1 VTITQRY
8 HSDIDGAINIDNIDG
23 RIYVAAMSE
32 PIIHNGLEGIIA
44 AETTLSMVDGTA
56 GELVIAGF
64 PVEELAMNA
73 TFEETVF
80 LLWYGRLP
88 AAPELTAFRMDLSQ
102 RRAVPP
108 IAYELIRAAASEGAD
123 SMDALRM
130 AAGTISLA
138 EPKESTDKS
147 VSATQANTTHEGK
160 SVSITSPKPC
170 GTDTLVCASDDDAA
184 RNLLASFPTIVA
196 AYWRL
201 LNDQEPI
208 PPNPDL
214 DHAANFL
221 YMLSGHAPSE
231 ERVRGLE
238 TYLNTVVDHGLNA
251 STFTA
256 RVIAST
262 NSDFVSAITGAIG
275 ALKGPLHGGAPGP
288 ALDMVFEIG
297 DAARAEEVLRR
308 KIESGEKLMGFG
320 HRVYKVRDPRAD
332 VLAAAAKRMF
342 TRGGDRALYTLALDV
357 ERTALRLLEEYKPGR
372 NLQTNVEF
380 YTALLLHGLGLEVPL
395 FTPTFA
401 ISRVAGWIAHCF
413 EQRRAN
419 RLIRPQS
426 VYRGR
431 RDRQWIPAGERDTQ
445 PAATPLVSS

>member
-1 VTITQRY
+1 
-8 HSDIDGAINIDNIDG
+8 
-23 RIYVAAMSE
+23 MSQ
-32 PIIHNGLEGIIA
+32 PTIHNGLEGIIA
-44 AETTLSMVDGTA
+44 AETALSMVDGTA

-88 AAPELTAFRMDLSQ
+88 DESELPAFRADLS
-102 RRAVPP
+102 RRRELAPV
-108 IAYELIRAAASEGAD
+108 AYEILRAAASEKAD
-123 SMDALRM
+123 SMDTLRM
-130 AAGTISLA
+130 AAGTISLRG
-138 EPKESTDKS
+138 PST
-147 VSATQANTTHEGK
+147 NT
-160 SVSITSPKPC
+160 
-170 GTDTLVCASDDDAA
+170 DDEAA
-184 RNLLASFPTIVA
+184 RNLLATFPTIVA

-201 LNDQEPI
+201 LHEQKPIAPDND
-208 PPNPDL
+208 L
-214 DHAANFL
+214 CHAANFL
-221 YMLSGHAPSE
+221 YMLSGHAPSD

-262 NSDFVSAITGAIG
+262 NSDLVSAITGAIG

-332 VLAAAAKRMF
+332 VLAGAAKRMF
-342 TRGGDRALYTLALDV
+342 TRGGDLALYTLALEV
-357 ERTALRLLEEYKPGR
+357 ERTALHLLEEYKPGR

-431 RDRQWIPAGERDTQ
+431 RDRTWFPAAERNAQ
-445 PAATPLVSS
+445 PDATPLVSS